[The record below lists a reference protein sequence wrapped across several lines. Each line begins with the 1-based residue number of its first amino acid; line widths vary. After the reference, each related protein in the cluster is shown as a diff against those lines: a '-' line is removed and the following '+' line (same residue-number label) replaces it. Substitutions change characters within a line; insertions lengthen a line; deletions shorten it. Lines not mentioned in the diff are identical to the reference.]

1 MVNIAS
7 QNFNSL
13 SDNAT
18 AVDDTFSV
26 GSITAALTNG
36 GSFNFSNLFGLGF
49 QAFWT
54 DTRGNEGPNDPASES
69 SGDFIGVNSFS
80 GGNSPNVAA
89 DGTAV
94 ASGLEHNFEF
104 NDADGRLDLVFDPVD
119 VSGFSDRNLTFNYW
133 INDTGYESDD
143 SFSFSLSD
151 GTNTQSFLNFGEA
164 ELEANASADN
174 GTANWQTASVDI
186 DALVDDGFGEN
197 LTLTISV
204 DNNSG
209 AENIFVDNIAFTAG
223 EDEEEP
229 VDQPINKIG
238 SITLDGGAE
247 INAFDPSTNQL
258 FVVSGGDLLQIVDLS
273 NPTNPVALDPIDLS
287 SLEIDGFELGGA
299 NSVAVSNGLVAVA
312 LEADDG
318 TATGRVV
325 FFDSTDGSLLN
336 TFEVGV
342 LPDMLTFTP
351 DGNKVLVANEAEPDG
366 NEDPEASVSI
376 IDHFGWFG

>member
-1 MVNIAS
+1 M
-7 QNFNSL
+7 
-13 SDNAT
+13 T
-18 AVDDTFSV
+18 EPT
-26 GSITAALTNG
+26 
-36 GSFNFSNLFGLGF
+36 
-49 QAFWT
+49 
-54 DTRGNEGPNDPASES
+54 
-69 SGDFIGVNSFS
+69 
-80 GGNSPNVAA
+80 
-89 DGTAV
+89 
-94 ASGLEHNFEF
+94 H
-104 NDADGRLDLVFDPVD
+104 
-119 VSGFSDRNLTFNYW
+119 
-133 INDTGYESDD
+133 
-143 SFSFSLSD
+143 
-151 GTNTQSFLNFGEA
+151 QSFLNFGET
-164 ELEANASADN
+164 ELEANASTDD

-247 INAFDPSTNQL
+247 INAFDPTTNQL

-366 NEDPEASVSI
+366 SEDPEASVSI
-376 IDHFGWFG
+376 IDLSGAWIAQLL